1 MLTKHPNRLSSD
13 FFQTY
18 LTLIMDNRNYSLE
31 EAIDYMTTSYFNEN
45 FEIYGT
51 SYKEQFELAITQ
63 LV

>member
-1 MLTKHPNRLSSD
+1 
-13 FFQTY
+13 
-18 LTLIMDNRNYSLE
+18 MDNRNYSLE